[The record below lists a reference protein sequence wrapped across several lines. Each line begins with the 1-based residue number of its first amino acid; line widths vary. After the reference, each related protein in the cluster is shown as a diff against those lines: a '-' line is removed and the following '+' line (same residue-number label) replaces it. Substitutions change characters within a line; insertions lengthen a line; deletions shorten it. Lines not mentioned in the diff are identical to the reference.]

1 MKSVR
6 PYCWFLSLF
15 FSGFALPVL
24 AAPPAGAGDFKSAKD
39 ILESLP
45 KPVVQQLNS
54 SGPKAPEAMKQGN
67 EQLKTSVTGKTISLK
82 IRVEEINPAPG
93 ATRGT
98 QIKAAADS
106 VRLGSTSFKVHLYAY
121 VKEEGAATLP
131 KAKKGADITVSG
143 LVSRS
148 DITNE
153 KGQLQFHLDLDQAK
167 VE

>member
-1 MKSVR
+1 MKSIR
-6 PYCWFLSLF
+6 PSLRLAAVFL
-15 FSGFALPVL
+15 SGFALPSF

-39 ILESLP
+39 ILETLP

-54 SGPKAPEAMKQGN
+54 SGPKAPEAMKQAN
-67 EQLKTSVTGKTISLK
+67 EQLKTSVTGKTISVK
-82 IRVEEINPAPG
+82 VRVEEINPAPG
-93 ATRGT
+93 ASRGT

-106 VRLGSTSFKVHLYAY
+106 IRLGSTSFKVHLYGY
-121 VKEEGAATLP
+121 VKEEGASTLP
-131 KAKKGADITVSG
+131 KAKKGADITVTG